1 MNLIAELQDIAGAAH
16 VLTGEETQ
24 KYGTDWTKN
33 YVAEPLA
40 VLRPANTAEVSEI
53 VKRCAAAGT
62 PIVPVSG
69 NTGLAGGTYAAG
81 SVMISL
87 ERMNTIR
94 EIRPDAR
101 IAVVDAGVILSN
113 IHDAVAEH
121 DLVFP
126 LTLGARGT
134 ALIGGCLSTNAGGS
148 NVVRYGSTR
157 GLCLGLEVVLPDGRI
172 MDLMSELH
180 KDNSGYDLK
189 DLMIGAE
196 GTLGLITGA
205 VLRLF
210 PKPISYAT
218 AMVAMPNLDAA
229 LDLLHRLQETTG
241 GAVEA
246 FEYMPRQYI
255 VDHMSLFPE
264 ARAPFEEMHEVNI
277 MVEIGATDPRDGAV
291 QSDGSTPVISNLE
304 SILGEMMEDGHV
316 LDAVV
321 AQSET
326 QRAEMWDRREAAG
339 VVSLTPLPVILHD
352 LCVPV
357 DKVAEFERRVDQ
369 RLAELDPKA
378 SSVSVTHLGD
388 GNVHYTIRPS
398 NSDKDHADRL
408 TEAVEDVTLDLG
420 GSFSAEHGVGLSK
433 LNSMSRRKD
442 PVALDVMRA
451 IKSALDPKNIMNP
464 GKVVP

>member
-134 ALIGGCLSTNAGGS
+134 ALI
-148 NVVRYGSTR
+148 VTR
-157 GLCLGLEVVLPDGRI
+157 
-172 MDLMSELH
+172 
-180 KDNSGYDLK
+180 
-189 DLMIGAE
+189 
-196 GTLGLITGA
+196 
-205 VLRLF
+205 
-210 PKPISYAT
+210 
-218 AMVAMPNLDAA
+218 AMP
-229 LDLLHRLQETTG
+229 
-241 GAVEA
+241 
-246 FEYMPRQYI
+246 
-255 VDHMSLFPE
+255 
-264 ARAPFEEMHEVNI
+264 
-277 MVEIGATDPRDGAV
+277 
-291 QSDGSTPVISNLE
+291 
-304 SILGEMMEDGHV
+304 
-316 LDAVV
+316 
-321 AQSET
+321 
-326 QRAEMWDRREAAG
+326 
-339 VVSLTPLPVILHD
+339 
-352 LCVPV
+352 
-357 DKVAEFERRVDQ
+357 
-369 RLAELDPKA
+369 
-378 SSVSVTHLGD
+378 
-388 GNVHYTIRPS
+388 
-398 NSDKDHADRL
+398 
-408 TEAVEDVTLDLG
+408 
-420 GSFSAEHGVGLSK
+420 SAY
-433 LNSMSRRKD
+433 
-442 PVALDVMRA
+442 
-451 IKSALDPKNIMNP
+451 
-464 GKVVP
+464 